1 MHLGVLSWGQ
11 GLHVSGHHH
20 IRQLKLSAFK
30 LSLTLAS
37 APWGRVVGSWRK
49 LGSGSIPEVGQGLQ
63 TSRKSSLKKKKKTKI
78 VVGHGGF
85 KCGSKGGRY
94 KFDMLITLTSPVSLA
109 VCWLLGMT

>member
-63 TSRKSSLKKKKKTKI
+63 TSRKSSLKKKKKPKLLL
-78 VVGHGGF
+78 VMEDSSVGVREGDINSI
-85 KCGSKGGRY
+85 C
-94 KFDMLITLTSPVSLA
+94 
-109 VCWLLGMT
+109 